1 MVGPAAAQATPEP
14 AVATTPYDV
23 AIVALVGVIVAVLGI
38 GGTVLVRTSSSRMI
52 ADIVVSVLEVAVKL
66 TPSTTDD
73 AEVAKLRAELEK
85 LKAAL
90 PPTVT
95 GADVSRDEVEA
106 DG

>member
-1 MVGPAAAQATPEP
+1 VGPVAAQAVEP
-14 AVATTPYDV
+14 AVPVVTTPYDA
-23 AIVALVGVIVAVLGI
+23 AILALIGVLIAVLGI
-38 GGTVLVRTSSSRMI
+38 GGYVLVKNSSTRMI
-52 ADIVVSVLEVAVKL
+52 AEVVVSVLEVAVKL

-95 GADVSRDEVEA
+95 GADVSRDEAEA
-106 DG
+106 EG